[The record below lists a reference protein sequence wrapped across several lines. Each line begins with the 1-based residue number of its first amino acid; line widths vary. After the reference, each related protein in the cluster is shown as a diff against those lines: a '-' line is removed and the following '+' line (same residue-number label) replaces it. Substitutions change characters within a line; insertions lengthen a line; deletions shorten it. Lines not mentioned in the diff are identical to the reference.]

1 MQTHLQVTAV
11 SQSTGTYQGRRS
23 WLRQAGSPCDLAMVA
38 VTVYLLSDAKTVLA
52 EEVEL
57 ATFLSFR
64 SSI

>member
-1 MQTHLQVTAV
+1 
-11 SQSTGTYQGRRS
+11 
-23 WLRQAGSPCDLAMVA
+23 MVA